1 MNYLKNILYL
11 LITVMV
17 VSFFW
22 PLIKWFGIIIIL
34 IVLALL
40 LFSNHAAK
48 ENAKHPWNEGSSED
62 TIYDRTPNHSDDVI
76 DVTYKKK
83 EIKDEE

>member
-1 MNYLKNILYL
+1 
-11 LITVMV
+11 MV

-34 IVLALL
+34 MVLGLL
-40 LFSNHAAK
+40 LFGNHAAN
-48 ENAKHPWNEGSSED
+48 ENAKHRWNEGSSDD
-62 TIYDRTPNHSDDVI
+62 TIYDRAPNQSDDVI